1 MNGETRKEMVF
12 GITHLALESFRNYL
26 RLDLG
31 FAPGYT
37 LITGPNA
44 QGKTNLLE
52 AIYLL
57 ASTRLLRGQRDSEA
71 IMENAPGYRVEGTL
85 AAGTV
90 VSATLQRGG
99 RKRFALNGASLPRAA
114 DALGR
119 LPCVCVS
126 AADLRLVRG
135 EPVDRRLFLDLE
147 LSALYASYLRDLAV
161 YKRALEQR
169 NALLKTAQEFG
180 VEPAAFEPWEGA
192 MAKRGAA
199 LRALRREYVA
209 ALGPQSAELHATL
222 GGGEAL
228 ALTIEPRDE
237 AATEDELRS
246 LYESR
251 RRDEIARGLTLFGP
265 HRDDVR
271 IAVGGRDARLFG
283 SQGQQRSAVIAL
295 KMGTLLQSRAVL
307 GAAPLLLLDDI
318 LSDLDA
324 TRRERLTEIVLA
336 VADQAILTCTEP
348 EAAGP
353 EILRQAHIYAVE
365 DGIVTPLETVQVPTA
380 ASESPPASEEE
391 PEPSPETRA
400 ETKPAKR
407 PRKKKEEAKT

>member
-1 MNGETRKEMVF
+1 MTKDPNGGMVF
-12 GITHLALESFRNYL
+12 GIARIALEGFRNYE
-26 RLDLG
+26 RLDLDLS
-31 FAPGYT
+31 PGYT
-37 LITGPNA
+37 LVAGPNA
-44 QGKTNLLE
+44 HGKTNLLE

-57 ASTRLLRGQRDSEA
+57 ASTRLLRGQRDGEA
-71 IMENAPGYRVEGTL
+71 IREGDPGYRVEATL
-85 AAGTV
+85 ATGTV
-90 VSATLQRGG
+90 LGATLERGG

-147 LSALYASYLRDLAV
+147 LSALYASYLRDLAI

-180 VEPAAFEPWEGA
+180 VDPAAFDPWEEA

-199 LRALRREYVA
+199 LRAARRSYVA
-209 ALGPQSAELHATL
+209 DLAPQSADLHATL

-228 ALTIEPRDE
+228 ALTVEPRDE
-237 AATEDELRS
+237 AATEDELRT
-246 LYESR
+246 LYEDR

-271 IAVGGRDARLFG
+271 IAVGGRDARLYG

-295 KMGTLLQSRAVL
+295 KLATLLQAKAVL

-324 TRRERLTEIVLA
+324 NRRERLTEIVLA

-353 EILRQAHIYAVE
+353 EILRKAHIYAVE
-365 DGIVTPLETVQVPTA
+365 NGTVIPLTKENTPVEPLP
-380 ASESPPASEEE
+380 SPPEAPEA
-391 PEPSPETRA
+391 PEPSEETPAPKKGGKRLR
-400 ETKPAKR
+400 KPQVEKAG
-407 PRKKKEEAKT
+407 